1 MEQAASK
8 SSTVYTYG
16 LYLGIASILFSLLTY
31 YSGMLGDKYFGY
43 LGFVITIIFIFLGLK
58 SYKEK
63 ENDGVMK
70 YGQGVSLGVLI
81 TLVGGFLS
89 SAFTYVFFTF
99 IDPAKHQELL
109 SIAQEQQLQAGV
121 PEAQL
126 EQIEGVMNVMMS
138 PISLA
143 LLGIVGAVIGGL
155 IISLIISAI
164 LKKDPVSAV

>member
-16 LYLGIASILFSLLTY
+16 LYLGIASILFSLIIFY
-31 YSGMLGDKYFGY
+31 GGMLGNKYFSY
-43 LGFVITIIFIFLGLK
+43 LGFVITVIFIFMGLK
-58 SYKEK
+58 RYKEK

-70 YGQGVSLGVLI
+70 YGQGVGLGVLI

-89 SAFTYVFFTF
+89 SAFTYVFYSF

-109 SIAQEQQLQAGV
+109 SIVQEQQLQAGV

-126 EQIEGVMNVMMS
+126 EQVEGVMSVMMS

-143 LLGIVGAVIGGL
+143 LLGIMGAIFGGL

-164 LKKDPVSAV
+164 LKKDPEPAV